1 MKLLRTK
8 QKGDTLI
15 EVLFAFVILS
25 SITSIA
31 FSGALSSYKTAIS
44 AQNRTQALFL
54 AQYQADALK
63 TYRDSLDWNNAN
75 GQQSFIN
82 GGIGVIGTGL
92 ISLSSNGYTTDEFK
106 VFCMKKNTQAS
117 PAKSFWSIDT
127 NNDNS
132 CNNLAKSLAPNLQNP
147 SLSITISSKD
157 NFATTSIATITVK
170 WQSANNQPENVTNRI
185 ILSKD

>member
-8 QKGDTLI
+8 HKGDTLI

-25 SITSIA
+25 SIISIA

-63 TYRDSLDWNNAN
+63 TYRDSLDWDSSN
-75 GQQSFIN
+75 GQQSFLN
-82 GGIGVIGTGL
+82 GGIGGIGPVVNL
-92 ISLSSNGYTTDEFK
+92 QSSYLDKSKT
-106 VFCMKKNTQAS
+106 FCMEKITSAS
-117 PAKSFWSIDT
+117 PPKNWWAVNENVS
-127 NNDNS
+127 NA
-132 CNNLAKSLAPNLQNP
+132 CNNLANSLAPNLQNP
-147 SLSITISSKD
+147 KLSITIASGVVANSVV
-157 NFATTSIATITVK
+157 ATVEVR
-170 WQSANNQPENVTNRI
+170 WQSANNQTENVTNRI

>member
-1 MKLLRTK
+1 MKLMRTK
-8 QKGDTLI
+8 HKGDTLI

-25 SITSIA
+25 SIISIA

-63 TYRDSLDWNNAN
+63 TYRDSLDWNNSN

-82 GGIGVIGTGL
+82 GGVSGVGTDLIG
-92 ISLSSNGYTTDEFK
+92 LSTNGYTTDQNK
-106 VFCMKKNTQAS
+106 IFCMKKNTQAS

-127 NNDNS
+127 NTSNS
-132 CNNLAKSLAPNLQNP
+132 CNSLAKSLAPNLQNP
-147 SLSITISSKD
+147 TLSITISSSD
-157 NFATTSIATITVK
+157 SFATTSTATITVT
-170 WQSANNQPENVTNRI
+170 WQSANNQTENVTNRI